1 MSLLCMS
8 LFVLKHAPYD
18 AMVLVSNGYYVD
30 QKLRACGGV
39 WKVRLRLCIFVCHF
53 ICVNVHVEIII

>member
-18 AMVLVSNGYYVD
+18 AMVLVSYGYYVD

-39 WKVRLRLCIFVCHF
+39 WKVRLHLCICHF